1 MPKNDPPAM
10 QTQTD
15 AWWQGKTGAYLLKQ
29 ERAVLNETL
38 PTIFGYYLVQSG
50 CWGQPGTLTEASP
63 IRIRLI
69 VGECGAP
76 GARVTGDPCYLP
88 LLSDAVDAVLL
99 PHTLERVAEPEQ
111 ALREAERVL
120 RGEGQ
125 ILVLGFHPWGPWG
138 IVRHFRRRSPW
149 DGRFLRLGRLK
160 EWLGVLGFEIVSVRH
175 LLHRPPWRSRLMLVR
190 SAFLDRLAWRLTAG
204 AYLVVAKKRV
214 FSMTPL
220 RQQRTRRQPA
230 FSGVAKPT
238 TRSMQ

>member
-1 MPKNDPPAM
+1 MTMNDARDTHDDP
-10 QTQTD
+10 
-15 AWWQGKTGAYLLKQ
+15 WWQSKTGTYLLKQ
-29 ERAVLNETL
+29 ERAALNDTL
-38 PTIFGYYLVQSG
+38 PTIFGYYLLQSG
-50 CWGQPGTLTEASP
+50 CWGQPGALTEASP
-63 IRIRLI
+63 IRTRLI

-76 GARVTGDPCYLP
+76 GTRVAGDPCYLP
-88 LLSDAVDAVLL
+88 FPSDAIDAVLL

-111 ALREAERVL
+111 VLREAERVL
-120 RGEGQ
+120 RGEGH
-125 ILVLGFHPWGPWG
+125 LVVLGFHPWGPWG
-138 IVRHFRRRSPW
+138 LMRHFRRRAAW

-160 EWLGVLGFEIVSVRH
+160 EWLGVLGFETVCVKQ
-175 LLHRPPWRSRLMLVR
+175 LVHRPPWRSRLMLLR

-220 RQQRTRRQPA
+220 RRQRALRQLA